1 MIDIAIIDYGMGNL
15 YSLYCACNIF
25 GFKTKIT
32 SDEDIINKSKI
43 IILPGVGAFPDAM
56 RIIMKKKLDYVIL
69 KNFEKNK
76 KIVGICLGMQLLF
89 DSSREFK
96 ITKGLGLVQG
106 EVLAF
111 NSLSAKNDYSLN
123 VGWKEILKENNKSS
137 LLEKINKK
145 DKFYFIHSY
154 YCKPKNK
161 KVITT
166 NSIFNKN
173 KFCSSIKSKNI
184 EAFQFHPE
192 KSNLSGLKIFKNLKK
207 ELNEIFV

>member
-32 SDEDIINKSKI
+32 SDENIINKSKI

-56 RIIMKKKLDYVIL
+56 RIIKKKKLDYVIL

-76 KIVGICLGMQLLF
+76 KIIGICLGMQLLF
-89 DSSREFK
+89 DSSREFTF
-96 ITKGLGLVQG
+96 TKGLGLVQG

-111 NSLSAKNDYSLN
+111 NSHSSKNNYLLN
-123 VGWKEILKENNKSS
+123 VGWKEIVRENIKSS
-137 LLEKINKK
+137 LLEEINKK

-154 YCKPKNK
+154 YCKPKNQK
-161 KVITT
+161 IITT

-173 KFCSSIKSKNI
+173 QFCSSIKSKNI
-184 EAFQFHPE
+184 EGFQFHPE
-192 KSNLSGLKIFKNLKK
+192 KSSLSGLKIFKNIKK
-207 ELNEIFV
+207 ELDEIFI

>member
-89 DSSREFK
+89 DSSSEFK

-111 NSLSAKNDYSLN
+111 NPPSAKNDYSLN

-161 KVITT
+161 KFITS

-192 KSNLSGLKIFKNLKK
+192 KSSLSGLKIFRNLKK

>member
-32 SDEDIINKSKI
+32 SDQDIINKSKI

-56 RIIMKKKLDYVIL
+56 RIIKKKKLDYVIL
-69 KNFEKNK
+69 KNFEKKK
-76 KIVGICLGMQLLF
+76 KIIGICLGMQLLF
-89 DSSREFK
+89 DSSNEFN
-96 ITKGLGLVQG
+96 ITKGLGLVKG

-111 NSLSAKNDYSLN
+111 SYPSSKNDYSLN
-123 VGWKEILKENNKSS
+123 IGWKEIVKKKIKNT
-137 LLEKINKK
+137 LLEKISKK
-145 DKFYFIHSY
+145 DKFYFINSY
-154 YCKPKNK
+154 YCKPKDQK
-161 KVITT
+161 IVTT

-173 KFCSSIKSKNI
+173 QFCSSIKSENI

-192 KSNLSGLKIFKNLKK
+192 KSSLSGLKIFKNIKK
-207 ELNEIFV
+207 ELNEIVI

>member
-32 SDEDIINKSKI
+32 SDENIINKSKI

-56 RIIMKKKLDYVIL
+56 RIIKKKKLDYIIL

-76 KIVGICLGMQLLF
+76 KIIGICLGMQLLF
-89 DSSREFK
+89 DSSREFTV
-96 ITKGLGLVQG
+96 TKGLGLVQG

-111 NSLSAKNDYSLN
+111 NSLSSKNDYSLN
-123 VGWKEILKENNKSS
+123 VGWKEIVKENIKSS

-161 KVITT
+161 KIITT

-173 KFCSSIKSKNI
+173 QFCSSIKSKNI

-192 KSNLSGLKIFKNLKK
+192 KSSLSGLKIFKNIKK
-207 ELNEIFV
+207 ELNEIFI

>member
-25 GFKTKIT
+25 GFKTMVT
-32 SDEDIINKSKI
+32 SNEDIINKSKI

-56 RIIMKKKLDYVIL
+56 RIIKKKKLDYVIL

-76 KIVGICLGMQLLF
+76 KIIGICLGMQLLF
-89 DSSREFK
+89 DRSHEFK
-96 ITKGLGLVQG
+96 ITKGLGIVKG

-111 NSLSAKNDYSLN
+111 NTIVSKNDYSLN
-123 VGWKEILKENNKSS
+123 VGWKEIVRKNIRGS
-137 LLEKINKK
+137 LLENVNKK

-154 YCKPKNK
+154 YCEPKNQK
-161 KVITT
+161 IITS

-173 KFCSSIKSKNI
+173 EFCSSIESKNI

-192 KSNLSGLKIFKNLKK
+192 KSSISGLKIFKNIKK
-207 ELNEIFV
+207 YLNKIYV

>member
-56 RIIMKKKLDYVIL
+56 RIIKKKKLDYVIL

-76 KIVGICLGMQLLF
+76 KIIGICLGMQLLF
-89 DSSREFK
+89 DSSNEFK
-96 ITKGLGLVQG
+96 VTKGLGLIQG

-111 NSLSAKNDYSLN
+111 NSLSSKNDYLLN
-123 VGWKEILKENNKSS
+123 VGWKEIKKKILKV
-137 LLEKINKK
+137 L
-145 DKFYFIHSY
+145 F
-154 YCKPKNK
+154 
-161 KVITT
+161 
-166 NSIFNKN
+166 
-173 KFCSSIKSKNI
+173 
-184 EAFQFHPE
+184 
-192 KSNLSGLKIFKNLKK
+192 
-207 ELNEIFV
+207 

>member
-15 YSLYCACNIF
+15 YSLYCACNIL

-32 SDEDIINKSKI
+32 SDKDIINKSKI
-43 IILPGVGAFPDAM
+43 IILPGVGAFPEAM
-56 RIIMKKKLDYVIL
+56 KIIKKKKLDYVIL

-76 KIVGICLGMQLLF
+76 KIIGICLGMQLLF
-89 DSSREFK
+89 DSSHEFK

-111 NSLSAKNDYSLN
+111 NNPSSKKDYLLN
-123 VGWKEILKENNKSS
+123 VGWKEIINKNVKGT
-137 LLEKINKK
+137 LLEKISEK

-154 YCKPKNK
+154 YCKPKNQK
-161 KVITT
+161 IISTK
-166 NSIFNKN
+166 SIFNKHQ
-173 KFCSSIKSKNI
+173 FCSSIKSKNI

-192 KSNLSGLKIFKNLKK
+192 KSSFSGLKIFKNIKK
-207 ELNEIFV
+207 ELNENFI

>member
-56 RIIMKKKLDYVIL
+56 RIIKKKKLDYVIL

-76 KIVGICLGMQLLF
+76 KIIGICLGMQLLF

-96 ITKGLGLVQG
+96 VTKGLGLVQG

-111 NSLSAKNDYSLN
+111 NSHSSKNDYSLN
-123 VGWKEILKENNKSS
+123 VGWKEIVKENIKSS

-154 YCKPKNK
+154 YCKPKNQK
-161 KVITT
+161 IITT

-173 KFCSSIKSKNI
+173 QFCSSIKSENI

-192 KSNLSGLKIFKNLKK
+192 KSSLSGLKIFKNIKK
-207 ELNEIFV
+207 ELNEIVI

>member
-111 NSLSAKNDYSLN
+111 NPLSVKNDYSLN

-192 KSNLSGLKIFKNLKK
+192 KSSLSGLKIFKNLKK

>member
-56 RIIMKKKLDYVIL
+56 RIIKKKKLDYIIL
-69 KNFEKNK
+69 KNSEKNK
-76 KIVGICLGMQLLF
+76 KIIGICLGMQLLF
-89 DSSREFK
+89 DSSNEFK

-111 NSLSAKNDYSLN
+111 NPPSFKNDYSLN
-123 VGWKEILKENNKSS
+123 VGWSDIIRKNVKST
-137 LLEKINKK
+137 LLEKIKKK

-154 YCKPKNK
+154 YCKPKDK
-161 KVITT
+161 RIITT

-173 KFCSSIKSKNI
+173 QFCSSIKSKNI

-192 KSNLSGLKIFKNLKK
+192 KSSLSGLKIFKNIKK
-207 ELNEIFV
+207 ELNEILI

>member
-56 RIIMKKKLDYVIL
+56 RIIKKKKLDYVIL

-76 KIVGICLGMQLLF
+76 KIIGICLGMQLLF

-96 ITKGLGLVQG
+96 VTKGLGLVQG

-111 NSLSAKNDYSLN
+111 NSLCSKNDYSLN
-123 VGWKEILKENNKSS
+123 VGWKEIVKENIKSS

-161 KVITT
+161 KIITT

-173 KFCSSIKSKNI
+173 QFCSSIKSKNI

-192 KSNLSGLKIFKNLKK
+192 KSSHSGLKMFKNIKK
-207 ELNEIFV
+207 ELNEIFI